1 MFGQHKWTISIAT
14 SLSILGLTIASG
26 LLMLAHR
33 FVEEL
38 SRPHS
43 LSDEKQFSW
52 GLPADVPEPLSSC
65 KRSLL
70 FKANDGTLLRG
81 EFWAQPHPAPTVVVC
96 HGYRVSRA
104 HLRPAAAL
112 EYKSGYNVLLF
123 DFRGHGESEGVATSG
138 GNAEVRDLEAALTVA
153 SYQPETL
160 RGKIIIHGF
169 SMGASIALLA
179 LPHPDVVAI
188 IADSPYARLDDIL
201 RRLVHSR
208 LMQDTASWNPSL
220 RLFRN
225 TFHAVAWATVLAAT
239 VVFRLRFGH
248 ALIARPDTIFKRWT
262 KLSKAILHTPILLIH
277 GAGDGLI
284 PIAHARQLVAK
295 AQAHNIP
302 LQTYFVDHARHCG
315 AYGYDPQQYITVLQ
329 NFLSPHLGE
338 AFPKEM

>member
-14 SLSILGLTIASG
+14 SISVLGLTIASG

-38 SRPHS
+38 SRPHN
-43 LSDEKQFSW
+43 LSGEKQFSW
-52 GLPADVPEPLSSC
+52 GLPPDVPEPLSSC

-96 HGYRVSRA
+96 HGYHVSRA

-112 EYKSGYNVLLF
+112 EYKYGYNVLLF
-123 DFRGHGESEGVATSG
+123 DFRGHGESESVATSG
-138 GNAEVRDLEAALTVA
+138 GNAEVRDLEAALAVA
-153 SYQPETL
+153 SRQPETL
-160 RGKIIIHGF
+160 PGKIIIHGF
-169 SMGASIALLA
+169 SMGASIALLT

-208 LMQDTASWNPSL
+208 LMQGTASWNPSF
-220 RLFRN
+220 RLFRS
-225 TFHAVAWATVLAAT
+225 TFPAVAWATVLAAT

-248 ALIARPDTIFKRWT
+248 ALIARPDTIFKRWR

-277 GAGDGLI
+277 GSGDSLI

-295 AQAHNIP
+295 ARAHNIQ

-315 AYGYDPQQYITVLQ
+315 AYGSDPQQYITVLQ
-329 NFLSPHLGE
+329 KFLSPHLGE
-338 AFPKEM
+338 AFPDNQ